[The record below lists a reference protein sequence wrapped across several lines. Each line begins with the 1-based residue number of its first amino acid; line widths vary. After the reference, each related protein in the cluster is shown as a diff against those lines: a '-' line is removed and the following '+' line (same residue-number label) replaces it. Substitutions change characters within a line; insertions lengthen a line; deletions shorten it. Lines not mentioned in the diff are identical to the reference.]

1 MKDKNA
7 ERGIEVKGAKLFWRI
22 QKTCMY
28 RAVTPYLMYLIM
40 SLIMLCCQL
49 IPQPPLKYILSVL
62 CLIGGMAY
70 NAHLAY
76 HYGENH
82 YGAYVAGCLHRQ
94 NALFGIESGGDHRV
108 EREYRVWKGFLIGF
122 YIGLPVIL
130 LGVIAGSVPA
140 LGTTGE
146 LILDMFAGWA
156 IIPFQWIRDSL
167 AGGWV
172 LYLAAFMSVIPVT
185 VTGIFYIVGAMRE
198 KTKREEADARAER
211 VKEIGKKN
219 KKQ

>member
-1 MKDKNA
+1 
-7 ERGIEVKGAKLFWRI
+7 
-22 QKTCMY
+22 
-28 RAVTPYLMYLIM
+28 
-40 SLIMLCCQL
+40 
-49 IPQPPLKYILSVL
+49 
-62 CLIGGMAY
+62 
-70 NAHLAY
+70 
-76 HYGENH
+76 
-82 YGAYVAGCLHRQ
+82 
-94 NALFGIESGGDHRV
+94 LFGIESGGDHRV

-122 YIGLPVIL
+122 YVGLPVIL

>member
-49 IPQPPLKYILSVL
+49 IPQPTLKYILSVL

-122 YIGLPVIL
+122 YVGLPVIL

>member
-108 EREYRVWKGFLIGF
+108 ER
-122 YIGLPVIL
+122 
-130 LGVIAGSVPA
+130 
-140 LGTTGE
+140 
-146 LILDMFAGWA
+146 
-156 IIPFQWIRDSL
+156 
-167 AGGWV
+167 
-172 LYLAAFMSVIPVT
+172 
-185 VTGIFYIVGAMRE
+185 
-198 KTKREEADARAER
+198 
-211 VKEIGKKN
+211 
-219 KKQ
+219 

>member
-28 RAVTPYLMYLIM
+28 RAVTPYCMYLIM

-122 YIGLPVIL
+122 YVGLPVIL
-130 LGVIAGSVPA
+130 LGVLAGSVPA

-156 IIPFQWIRDSL
+156 VIPFQWIRDSL

-185 VTGIFYIVGAMRE
+185 VTGVFYIVGAMRE